1 MKGVY
6 GDDVSLAREESKLLL
21 RGRSVL
27 ALKSPTEHWSIK
39 LEYNMESFKW
49 EKTPGSS
56 PAAL

>member
-27 ALKSPTEHWSIK
+27 ALKSPTKHWSIK
-39 LEYNMESFKW
+39 LEYNMESFK
-49 EKTPGSS
+49 
-56 PAAL
+56 